1 MQKDENKH
9 VDLDNA
15 RDGIYK
21 DTIKKIQESAICPF
35 CEEHLTKIHPNP
47 IEEKKYWVVT
57 NNAYP
62 YKPTKQHI
70 LIIHKKHIDN
80 INDLNPDAWIE
91 LFEIIKEENI
101 KRDIKGGTYMM
112 RFGETKYTGAS
123 VTHLHCHIIQ
133 SNPDDSSYD
142 PKKGILTRVG

>member
-1 MQKDENKH
+1 MDIKDTH

-21 DTIKKIQESAICPF
+21 DVIKNIKDSAICPF
-35 CEEHLTKIHPNP
+35 CNEHLAKIHPNV

-62 YKPTKQHI
+62 YKPTKQHV
-70 LIIHKKHIDN
+70 LIIHKEHIDN
-80 INDLNPDAWIE
+80 INSLCPEAWEE
-91 LFEIIKEENI
+91 LFEIIKDENI
-101 KRDIKGGTYMM
+101 KRNITGGTYMM
-112 RFGETKYTGAS
+112 RFGETKFTGAS

-133 SNPDDSSYD
+133 SNPDDAGYD
-142 PKKGILTRVG
+142 KKTGILTRVG